1 MKQITRKHMKTI
13 ITDIMNEEQ
22 FDGNEWI
29 STISIWSQNEFG
41 IINSQFEL
49 THEHKIQDQDKNR
62 FRTLSKSVGLSQ
74 KDLKTRI
81 FNGTFISIQ

>member
-1 MKQITRKHMKTI
+1 VKQITRKHMKTI

>member
-1 MKQITRKHMKTI
+1 MTTI
-13 ITDIMNEEQ
+13 NDILNEEQ

-29 STISIWSQNEFG
+29 NTISIWSQNEFG

>member
-1 MKQITRKHMKTI
+1 MKTI

-49 THEHKIQDQDKNR
+49 THEHKIQNQDKNR

-74 KDLKTRI
+74 TDLKTRI

>member
-49 THEHKIQDQDKNR
+49 THEHKIQNQDKNR

>member
-1 MKQITRKHMKTI
+1 MKTI

>member
-1 MKQITRKHMKTI
+1 MKTI

-74 KDLKTRI
+74 EDLKTRI

>member
-1 MKQITRKHMKTI
+1 MKTI

-22 FDGNEWI
+22 FDGNEWV
-29 STISIWSQNEFG
+29 STISIWLQNEFE
-41 IINSQFEL
+41 ITNSQFEL

-74 KDLKTRI
+74 KDFKTRI

>member
-1 MKQITRKHMKTI
+1 MKTI
-13 ITDIMNEEQ
+13 ITDIINQEQ

-29 STISIWSQNEFG
+29 STISIWLQNEFG
-41 IINSQFEL
+41 IIDSQFEL

-62 FRTLSKSVGLSQ
+62 FRTLSKSLGLSQ